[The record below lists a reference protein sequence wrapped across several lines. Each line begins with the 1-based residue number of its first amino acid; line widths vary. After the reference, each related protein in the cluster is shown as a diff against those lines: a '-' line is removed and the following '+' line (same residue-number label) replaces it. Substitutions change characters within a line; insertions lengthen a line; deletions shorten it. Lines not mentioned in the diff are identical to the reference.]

1 MAVEKLLHF
10 VGLSDEDSAN
20 LRLALRA
27 GKKTLTDDWAWGP
40 EARADVVVVDARRL
54 LGEAAKRRAQQRDV
68 PCAEVVDAGD
78 PRPNG
83 LYLRR
88 PFKRDA
94 LVALLNAVSAGNVTT
109 VGTASSAWGGE
120 DEIEFDMGSIDLSV
134 LESRYSG
141 KRDAGAHRADPEQ
154 MAAAANSTAADL
166 AIDLSRV
173 PSLHGDDAPD
183 EHPLRSAKPA
193 AKEPGDSTRAAEA
206 ADTEEPFEPIDPKA
220 SYSFLDFFER
230 RLLRVPSKL
239 TMPGTPVLSVDPRAG
254 TFLTQGSLAAME
266 NYARRKWRHSAWEPL
281 SPSEAAALERSAF
294 TKPSLALVWMYHFIH
309 SKGMLSRKFN
319 PNGDFSLNNRFNVVV
334 EYPLVHR
341 VGTFLVTP
349 RKLHE
354 VARLAR
360 VDIDLVYNVINA
372 YDAVGY
378 VDGTLRS

>member
-40 EARADVVVVDARRL
+40 EARADVIVVDARRL

-68 PCAEVVDAGD
+68 PCAEVVEAGD

-94 LVALLNAVSAGNVTT
+94 LVALLNAVSAGNVTAAS
-109 VGTASSAWGGE
+109 GTASSAWGGE
-120 DEIEFDMGSIDLSV
+120 DEIEFDMGSIDLSA

-141 KRDAGAHRADPEQ
+141 QRDAGAHRSDPDQ
-154 MAAAANSTAADL
+154 LAAAAQNTADDL
-166 AIDLSRV
+166 AIDLSRM
-173 PSLHGDDAPD
+173 PPLHGDDP
-183 EHPLRSAKPA
+183 
-193 AKEPGDSTRAAEA
+193 PGDKPIRPGKSPAKAPGGNPAVAGAAV
-206 ADTEEPFEPIDPKA
+206 EEDFEPVDPKA
-220 SYSFLDFFER
+220 TYSFLDFFER

-239 TMPGTPVLSVDPRAG
+239 SLPGTPVLSVDPKAR

-266 NYARRKWRHSAWEPL
+266 TYARRKWRHAAWEPL

-294 TKPSLALVWMYHFIH
+294 TKPTLALVWMYHFIH

-319 PNGDFSLNNRFNVVV
+319 PNGDFALNNRFNVVV

-341 VGTFLVTP
+341 VGTFLTSP

-354 VARLAR
+354 IARLAR
-360 VDIDLVYNVINA
+360 VDIDLVYDVINA

-378 VDGTLRS
+378 VDGTLRA